1 MVGAQAL
8 LTGVVCNELERRIAC
23 IVWPKLVSVCRP
35 SSPANSP
42 PETAC
47 LAGSHAIE
55 FFSGGEVYIEAD
67 FCRFLRFPAA
77 ILLTKFSESFIVSEL
92 PTIHPELR
100 ISLGANTFPTSEGTH
115 SAIRL
120 TGT

>member
-1 MVGAQAL
+1 VVGAQAL

-92 PTIHPELR
+92 PTIR
-100 ISLGANTFPTSEGTH
+100 DFASVVASLNSAYTSHVTLWVREQ
-115 SAIRL
+115 R
-120 TGT
+120 

>member
-1 MVGAQAL
+1 VVGAQSL
-8 LTGVVCNELERRIAC
+8 LTGVVCNELERRIAG

-47 LAGSHAIE
+47 LAGSRAIE

-77 ILLTKFSESFIVSEL
+77 ILLTKFSESFIVPEL
-92 PTIHPELR
+92 PTIRELTLVSAHRGSTAALPEASDNPAL
-100 ISLGANTFPTSEGTH
+100 
-115 SAIRL
+115 
-120 TGT
+120 